1 MNTITHEIINYQ
13 SNVPIKLFYQRIGS
27 VAKHWHNSIEILFVL
42 TGTMTAAVEDRTWQ
56 LREDDI
62 LLINP
67 HHIHETYSEDCSL
80 IVVQIRLKEFNLDWA
95 IPENIQFD
103 CNSATE
109 KNNSDRFYMLK
120 HLIVTLLKNNSAG
133 RDFSQLS
140 NYTCALE
147 LIRELCTHFE
157 MQTPLPAP
165 HSVKYLNR
173 LKSILDYMNQNY
185 RESITLGDMARR
197 EYLTPAY
204 LSAFFEKTM
213 GTTLTAYLN
222 NIRLSHAHQALLDTD
237 HSIERIAEDNGFA
250 NARSFATAFRRAY
263 GCRPSEYRKLSAASV
278 ESSHPRTHSQP
289 PKDWDS
295 KAGPRDAAAPAGS
308 LPPVLS
314 PPLIPAHQKS
324 YLELEHY
331 DFLDKLAPYIHSQPS
346 KPAAASPSQH
356 TVMELGTISMASDE
370 GIFSDSFKAFCGVSR
385 ASELLLPQIRDMLRR
400 AQKEIH
406 FKFIKFHGILDDDMM
421 VCTASADGVPHLCF
435 TYVDMIL
442 DFLMEL
448 HLKPMIQLSFMPRCL
463 ARHPDH
469 VIFQK
474 PVIISEPEDDRAWC
488 ALVRAL
494 TMHLLDRY
502 GRDTVR
508 SWIFTFWNETLGGL
522 SFDFSDADIALRLY
536 RITRQCVKECDSGLC
551 FASTSYSALEFPEAN
566 YDRFLRY
573 AREHQCLPDIFIF
586 HFYPV
591 VTDNNAFSLQAQQ
604 WKAEDFTGPVA
615 LSRDP
620 DVFRRFLTGV
630 HDLLP
635 QWYSPSAAHVPVYI
649 TEWNFTPSHR
659 DWLGDTCYAA
669 CYLVRNLLQNF
680 QLTDGFC
687 HWCLTD
693 LHQELPMPKALF
705 HGGMGL
711 FTRTGIPKPA
721 YYGYIFMNQLYPRIL
736 HQAEGC
742 FVTTDGRDLALLLYN
757 YVHYNNLYG
766 HGITFDVTQANWQN
780 AFPDAR
786 PRAVA
791 LTLTGMA
798 AGNYTLTET
807 YVNPEHGSPLE
818 QWLAMGSPDM
828 ENDWENELLCH
839 STAPGFH
846 KSTVAVTGGAFTYEC
861 CLSPHEIRLVRL
873 RSQYGDS

>member
-42 TGTMTAAVEDRTWQ
+42 SGTMTAAVEDRTWQ
-56 LREDDI
+56 LQEDDI

-67 HHIHETYSEDCSL
+67 HHIHETHSEDCSL
-80 IVVQIRLKEFNLDWA
+80 IVVQIRLGEFNLDWA

-103 CNSATE
+103 CNSATG
-109 KNNSDRFYMLK
+109 KNNKDRYYMLK
-120 HLIVTLLKNNSAG
+120 HHIVTLLKNNSAG
-133 RDFSQLS
+133 SDFSQLS

-157 MQTPLPAP
+157 MQSPLPAP
-165 HSVKYLNR
+165 HSIKYLNR

-197 EYLTPAY
+197 EFLTPTY

-222 NIRLSHAHQALLDTD
+222 NIRLSHALQALLETD
-237 HSIERIAEDNGFA
+237 HSMEKIAEDNGFA
-250 NARSFATAFRRAY
+250 NARSFATAFQRAY
-263 GCRPSEYRKLSAASV
+263 GCRPSQYRKQSIAAGHASGGQGQQILTDR
-278 ESSHPRTHSQP
+278 SGDSQNNGKTRQP
-289 PKDWDS
+289 P
-295 KAGPRDAAAPAGS
+295 A
-308 LPPVLS
+308 LL

-331 DFLDKLAPYIHSQPS
+331 DFLDKLAPYIDGPMS
-346 KPAAASPSQH
+346 KPAAPAPIH
-356 TVMELGTISMASDE
+356 PTATDFGTISADSDE
-370 GIFSDSFKAFCGVSR
+370 GTFNDSFKAFCGVSR
-385 ASELLLPQIRDMLRR
+385 ASELLLPQVQAMLRR
-400 AQKEIH
+400 VQKEIH
-406 FKFIKFHGILDDDMM
+406 FKYIKFHGILDDDLM
-421 VCTASADGVPHLCF
+421 VCTAGADGVPHLCF
-435 TYVDMIL
+435 TYVDMII

-463 ARHPDH
+463 ASHPDH

-474 PVIISEPEDDRAWC
+474 PVIISEPKDDRAWC
-488 ALVRAL
+488 SLVRAL

-502 GRDTVR
+502 GRSEVR
-508 SWIFTFWNETLGGL
+508 SWIFTFWNETLNGL
-522 SFDFSDADIALRLY
+522 SFDFPQGDTALRLY
-536 RITRQCVKECDSGLC
+536 RITRQCVKECDSGLR
-551 FASTSYSALEFPEAN
+551 FASTSYSALEFPEFN

-573 AREHQCLPDIFIF
+573 AKDHECLPDIFIF

-604 WKAEDFTGPVA
+604 WKAEDFTAPVA

-620 DVFRRFLTGV
+620 DIFQKFLTDV
-630 HDLLP
+630 HQLLP
-635 QWYSPSAAHVPVYI
+635 QWLNPLAANVPVYI

-659 DWLGDTCYAA
+659 EWLGDTCYAA

-680 QLTDGFC
+680 RLADGFC

-721 YYGYIFMNQLYPRIL
+721 YYGYIFIDQLYPRIL

-742 FVTTDGRDLALLLYN
+742 FVTTDGRDFALLLYN
-757 YVHYNNLYG
+757 YVHFNNLYG
-766 HGITFDVTQANWQN
+766 HGITFDVTHANWQN
-780 AFPDAR
+780 AFPHAR
-786 PRAVA
+786 PRAIS
-791 LTLTGMA
+791 LTLTDVDRGS
-798 AGNYTLTET
+798 YVLTET
-807 YVNPEHGSPLE
+807 HVDPEHGSPLE
-818 QWLAMGSPDM
+818 QWLVMGSPDL
-828 ENDWENELLCH
+828 ENDWENDLLRH
-839 STAPGFH
+839 SCAPAFH
-846 KSTVAVTGGAFTYEC
+846 KSAVTVADGAFTYEC
-861 CLSPHEIRLVRL
+861 RLNPHEIRLVRL
-873 RSQYGDS
+873 TRKYADLISH